1 MSRHFRRILFY
12 FFVLIFFI
20 VAPIIIA
27 YSYGYKYDFERK
39 KFVQTGAFSIKTQ
52 PKKAKILINGKS
64 VSKFSPA
71 LIKRLLPHQ
80 YKISAKLDGFYSW
93 DKNLEVYPGI
103 VTKAEDIILFPSKPQ
118 SFLLNEDKM
127 NNFFISPDKERIL
140 YIKKDGIWLQEL
152 EKNSAAIQVVKNES
166 LGDSSSVGYNF
177 QNIQWSQNSKYF
189 VFHANKNW
197 FFVDIQKP
205 SAIMNLNNI
214 LGNEISDLKW
224 SSKDSDTLFFL
235 RNKELQKFEWR
246 SRTSAQVIENV
257 ASYAIYNNAIYYIFD
272 SNQFVY
278 QTDLNGQNRQQISFH
293 NEENIILNDIRVS
306 NNNVIIV
313 YDKNSNVYLV
323 KNGLL
328 KLLSSQI
335 KKTEF
340 SPDGKKLLI
349 QTDHEIFVYFLD
361 DIEGA
366 PNRKKDEKIL
376 ITRYNASIEKS
387 SWIPLNYEYVIFEVD
402 NTIKVAEIDDR
413 DHLNT
418 IDIARGRS
426 FEVSFNNE
434 TFGPATLNIYY
445 TDDKGLEVIKI
456 EQ

>member
-1 MSRHFRRILFY
+1 MSRRFRRFLFY

-20 VAPIIIA
+20 VAPIIIT

-39 KFVQTGAFSIKTQ
+39 KFVQTGALSIKTH
-52 PKKAKILINGKS
+52 PKKAQILVNGKS
-64 VSKFSPA
+64 ISKFSPA
-71 LIKRLLPHQ
+71 LIKGLLPHQ
-80 YKISAKLDGFYSW
+80 YKISVRSDGFYPW

-103 VTKAEDIILFPSKPQ
+103 VTKAEDIILFPQKPQ

-127 NNFFISPDKERIL
+127 NSFFISPDKERIL
-140 YIKKDGIWLQEL
+140 YIKEDGFWLQEL

-166 LGDSSSVGYNF
+166 LGDLPSTSYNF
-177 QNIQWSQNSKYF
+177 QNIQWAQNSKYF
-189 VFHANKNW
+189 IFQANESW
-197 FFVDIQKP
+197 FFLDIQKP
-205 SAIMNLNNI
+205 SVAMNLNNI
-214 LGNEISDLKW
+214 PGNEIRDLKW

-235 RNKELQKFEWR
+235 RNKELQRFEWR
-246 SRTSAQVIENV
+246 SKTSTQVIENV
-257 ASYAIYNNAIYYIFD
+257 ASYAVYNNAIYYTFYP
-272 SNQFVY
+272 NKFVY
-278 QTDLNGQNRQQISFH
+278 QADLNGQNHQQISFH

-306 NNNVIIV
+306 NNGVIIV

-328 KLLSSQI
+328 KLLSSQV

-340 SPDGKKLLI
+340 SPDGKKLLV

-387 SWIPLNYEYVIFEVD
+387 DWIPLNYEYVIFEVD

-418 IDIARGRS
+418 VDIARGRN